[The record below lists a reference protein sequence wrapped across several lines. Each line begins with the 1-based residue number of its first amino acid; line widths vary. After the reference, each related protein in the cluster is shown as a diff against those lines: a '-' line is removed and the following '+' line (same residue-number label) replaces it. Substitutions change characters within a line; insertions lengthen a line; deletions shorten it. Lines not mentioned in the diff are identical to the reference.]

1 MAQSERLGLNPD
13 RIARERRKHAGLEPA
28 TGGVFDRG
36 RRECFA
42 TDIEIS
48 ILSYRA
54 EDIDSSID
62 LRSRSWSSIVCR
74 PALLCVGH

>member
-1 MAQSERLGLNPD
+1 MAQSERLGLNSD
-13 RIARERRKHAGLEPA
+13 RIARERRKHAGLEAA

-48 ILSYRA
+48 ILS
-54 EDIDSSID
+54 
-62 LRSRSWSSIVCR
+62 
-74 PALLCVGH
+74 